1 MIHTFELYAV
11 ISYPAYEILAKSG
24 LFTYNRRKQA
34 YYYSDYKLLN
44 RSGFCKFFIK
54 RTSSNFKQ
62 CFMKIIVNP
71 SKLIKCETSPLATFN
86 PIKHKYDDIKYF
98 FKIAFVEIMKKL
110 QGCSNDAMDEIYFF
124 SDIDNFNITRIDY
137 CINLFLENQNQVKQ
151 YLKLLSRG
159 DIPHKHGAKFIKST
173 KGIKGCYYTNKS
185 ININFYN
192 KLEQMLAHNDNTRS
206 EEKKYTNDEL
216 NEAQNILRLEVQCK
230 SCLFNRKSFKKMYGD
245 NRKLYFSEVIAKDF
259 IHKYLVE
266 ISQNGDY
273 YKKTKVENAIDR
285 QRPVKFNLNQ
295 RKNGSKYK
303 NMLSLFRK
311 VSTPNCKGLWKY
323 RQSLNKNERGKIDKT
338 LKIFDSIGVNIITIP
353 VRYNKD
359 KLPNLWKIAYE
370 QYFEDVE

>member
-11 ISYPAYEILAKSG
+11 ISYPTYEILAKSG
-24 LFTYNRRKQA
+24 LFTYNKRKQT
-34 YYYSDYKLLN
+34 YYYTDYKLLN
-44 RSGFCKFFIK
+44 KNGFCKFFIK
-54 RTSSNFKQ
+54 KTSLNFKQ

-71 SKLIKCETSPLATFN
+71 SKLIKIETSPLATFN
-86 PIKHKYDDIKYF
+86 PVKHKYDDIKYF
-98 FKIAFVEIMKKL
+98 FKIAFAEITKKL
-110 QGCSNDAMDEIYFF
+110 QDDSADAMDEIHFF

-137 CINLFLENQNQVKQ
+137 CINIFLEDQNEVKQ
-151 YLKLLSRG
+151 YLKLLSMG
-159 DIPHKHGAKFIKST
+159 DIPHKHGAKFVKSA

-192 KLEQMLAHNDNTRS
+192 KLEQMLAHNDNTRL
-206 EEKKYTNDEL
+206 EEKKYTKDEL
-216 NEAQNILRLEVQCK
+216 DEAQNILRLEVQCK
-230 SCLFNRKSFKKMYGD
+230 SCLFNRKSFKRMYGD

-285 QRPVKFNLNQ
+285 QRPVKFNSNQ
-295 RKNGSKYK
+295 RKKGSGYK
-303 NMLSLFRK
+303 NMLNLFK
-311 VSTPNCKGLWKY
+311 QVNMPNCKGLWKC
-323 RQSLNKNERGKIDKT
+323 RQSMDKNEQRKIDKT
-338 LKIFDSIGVNIITIP
+338 LQRFDSIGVNIITIP

-370 QYFEDVE
+370 QYFVDVK